1 MEPFEV
7 ELAAFQEF
15 FSVDKG
21 LLHQKDSFTSKNS
34 WSDLS
39 HNLEN
44 LFPQMSLITFSF
56 ILKI

>member
-44 LFPQMSLITFSF
+44 PFPQMSLITFSF

>member
-56 ILKI
+56 ILQF